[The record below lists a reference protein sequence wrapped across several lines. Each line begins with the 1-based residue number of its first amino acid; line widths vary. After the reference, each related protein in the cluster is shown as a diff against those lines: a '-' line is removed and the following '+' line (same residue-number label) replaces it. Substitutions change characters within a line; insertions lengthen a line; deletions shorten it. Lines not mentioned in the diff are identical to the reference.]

1 MISQKSIETIRKA
14 IKFKYDE
21 HVGRLLAIPNAHLY
35 KIVPNIGIPIAS
47 ILENFNKDTGKEL
60 NRYGDEIKA
69 EVFRVLE
76 KQRLSELT
84 EEDKKSVLHMV
95 DEYCNPELYLKR
107 FELMLQ
113 SIKRK
118 TFSYG
123 IKMDLTN
130 NRIDNQKSI
139 CEVYARNST
148 RRIKAKI
155 ENDLDCI
162 VESFKSEKNESSN
175 DEMMNVDSLLEI
187 LEAYSLSQ
195 EDTSILAGVQH
206 DRLVEAVNV
215 FIFHHCSLLGLRGWS
230 DVIQG
235 LRDPGVDAIWQCSK
249 GGATLKLGIQVKSHG
264 DFSNVKD
271 SFRRIVL
278 SQISDSRRINPKRLL
293 LFLGADLTNA
303 SQREKAR
310 GIISDV
316 QQMQD
321 NYVVAISPEK
331 VAGLWRWNEKLNVS
345 VIDQMIEAGYPW
357 LTTVYDT
364 IGNVNQNSWGKGTG
378 GSWTKTKRTILYV
391 GEEVRIR
398 AIAMAEN
405 MDNIQFR
412 FSVQPSGGS
421 FQTRRDW
428 GTSEEWKW
436 LIQETDIGRGVCV
449 MVSVRRIKTYYQFQ
463 DSDDYTYATYDIL
476 PRKT

>member
-1 MISQKSIETIRKA
+1 MISQKSIEKIRKA

-21 HVGRLLAIPNAHLY
+21 HVGKLLNIPNAHLH
-35 KIVPNIGIPIAS
+35 KIVPNRGIPVTG
-47 ILENFNKDTGKEL
+47 ILESFNKDTGKEL
-60 NRYGDEIKA
+60 SRYGDEIKA
-69 EVFRVLE
+69 EVLRVLE
-76 KQRLSELT
+76 KFSLREFS
-84 EEDKKSVLHMV
+84 EEDKKAILDIV
-95 DEYCNPELYLKR
+95 DEYCNAELYLKR

-113 SIKRK
+113 SMERK
-118 TFSYG
+118 TSSYSMKIG
-123 IKMDLTN
+123 ITK

-139 CEVYARNST
+139 CEAHARNST

-155 ENDLDCI
+155 ENELDCI
-162 VESFKSEKNESSN
+162 IESLKSEKNESTN
-175 DEMMNVDSLLEI
+175 DEIMNVESLLEI

-215 FIFHHCSLLGLRGWS
+215 FIFHHRSSLGLRGWS

-249 GGATLKLGIQVKSHG
+249 GGTKSKLGIQVKSHG

-271 SFRRIVL
+271 SFRRVVL
-278 SQISDSRRINPKRLL
+278 SQISDSRRINPTRLL
-293 LFLGADLTNA
+293 LFLGADLTNP

-321 NYVVAISPEK
+321 NYVVTISPEK

-345 VIDQMIEAGYPW
+345 AIDQMNEAGYSW

-378 GSWTKTKRTILYV
+378 GNWTKTKRTVLYV
-391 GEEVRIR
+391 GEEIGIR
-398 AIAMAEN
+398 AIAMSEDT
-405 MDNIQFR
+405 DNIQFR

-428 GTSEEWKW
+428 GTCEEWTW